1 LYIQTRVRSS
11 LLSPLNPAKSCHAGI
26 PVSARLRMLFL
37 CAQQPILGL
46 PFDPQELL
54 QFRGIRQ
61 GAVISNMFHGDPPV
75 VAMINTVCLNTPAK

>member
-1 LYIQTRVRSS
+1 MRVRSS
-11 LLSPLNPAKSCHAGI
+11 LYPPLNPAKSRHARI

-37 CAQQPILGL
+37 GAQQPILGL

-75 VAMINTVCLNTPAK
+75 VATIDAVCLNLPAK